1 MEVRVGKEMAKR
13 KIVNV
18 SSQKKIDRGTMQGQ
32 EPDEKN
38 AIHHPMDRKAN
49 WCSGGLLVQSGQ

>member
-1 MEVRVGKEMAKR
+1 MENKGPKAKC
-13 KIVNV
+13 
-18 SSQKKIDRGTMQGQ
+18 QCEQPEKIDRGTMQGQ

-38 AIHHPMDRKAN
+38 AIRHPMDRKAN